1 MPSLQTSKKSWC
13 VQMTSRF
20 ASNLSYV
27 VTCSRRAWQQ
37 RSSCSQTQSQRSY
50 SRQSP
55 TPEPNL
61 NLSGTSL
68 PPTLLAQNS
77 PDALFLQSLSARQSN
92 SPSESDR
99 NSRMHEA
106 LVNASPGTSTWQR
119 NLQNANPTWQPS
131 PNRREFEYNSTVD
144 TYYALRTGNSSSQFS
159 EDSNR

>member
-1 MPSLQTSKKSWC
+1 MSGLGLVLDIAKT
-13 VQMTSRF
+13 
-20 ASNLSYV
+20 ALSTQQYGID
-27 VTCSRRAWQQ
+27 VTGHNIANVNNP
-37 RSSCSQTQSQRSY
+37 SY